1 MSAVEND
8 DAHSA
13 RDEFVEAPHDA
24 GRVGERELGS
34 RVAHR
39 RNMSFVHAHNNSR
52 GRASEEHRTFAHD
65 RASPADSQRESAAVL
80 ARDLD
85 NSRGRASEEHR
96 TFAHDRASP
105 ADSQRESAAV
115 LARDLD
121 ANLARPSHLDALTD
135 REFSPR
141 RRLD

>member
-1 MSAVEND
+1 MLRVVRQLAEAERSPMSAVEND

-13 RDEFVEAPHDA
+13 RDQFVEAPHDA
-24 GRVGERELGS
+24 GRVDQRELG
-34 RVAHR
+34 RLRAHR
-39 RNMSFVHAHNNSR
+39 RNLSFVHPHNNSR
-52 GRASEEHRTFAHD
+52 GSASEEHRTFA
-65 RASPADSQRESAAVL
+65 
-80 ARDLD
+80 
-85 NSRGRASEEHR
+85 N
-96 TFAHDRASP
+96 DRASP

>member
-1 MSAVEND
+1 MLRVVRQLAEAERSPMSAVEND

-52 GRASEEHRTFAHD
+52 GSASEEHRTFAD
-65 RASPADSQRESAAVL
+65 
-80 ARDLD
+80 
-85 NSRGRASEEHR
+85 
-96 TFAHDRASP
+96 DRASP

-135 REFSPR
+135 RELSF
-141 RRLD
+141 